1 MKILEYIVLSVEDIS
16 QDHYNKVYDFLNGL
30 DIVWVPVDMDFER
43 NIFSI
48 QADYLN
54 SLQVEKIRTF
64 FNTLK

>member
-1 MKILEYIVLSVEDIS
+1 MRILEYIVLSIEDIS
-16 QDHYNKVYDFLNGL
+16 QDHYNKVCDFLNSL
-30 DIVWVPVDMDFER
+30 DIVWVPVDLDFER

-48 QADYLN
+48 QADFLD

>member
-16 QDHYNKVYDFLNGL
+16 QDHYNKVHDFLNGL

>member
-1 MKILEYIVLSVEDIS
+1 MKILEYIVLSVEDIR
-16 QDHYNKVYDFLNGL
+16 QDHYNKVCDFLNGL
-30 DIVWVPVDMDFER
+30 DIVWVPVDLDFER

-48 QADYLN
+48 QADYLS

>member
-16 QDHYNKVYDFLNGL
+16 QDHYNKVSDFLNGL
-30 DIVWVPVDMDFER
+30 DIVWVPVDFDFER

>member
-1 MKILEYIVLSVEDIS
+1 MKILEYIVLSVEDIN
-16 QDHYNKVYDFLNGL
+16 QGHYNKVCNFLNGL
-30 DIVWVPVDMDFER
+30 DIVWDPVDWDFER